1 MNKELI
7 DRKDKANSIKVE
19 LETEK
24 NRTQALEAKNKELMA
39 EMGNLRK
46 DRAAEKKSNDL
57 LDKAYVP
64 YSIGY
69 AV

>member
-7 DRKDKANSIKVE
+7 ERTDKSNSIKVE

-39 EMGNLRK
+39 EMSNLRK
-46 DRAAEKKSNDL
+46 DRAAEKKSNDML
-57 LDKAYVP
+57 NKA
-64 YSIGY
+64 
-69 AV
+69 